1 MILFNFRYLYYIEK
15 YWKIGG
21 NFDLDHGGIGSA
33 NVGKISPVQVAEWF
47 YFDKEWVYDQTLE
60 IRKTNGSEKSVFLP
74 IGGICKKSAIS

>member
-1 MILFNFRYLYYIEK
+1 MILFNFRYLYYIYN

-60 IRKTNGSEKSVFLP
+60 IRNRITLLRNLLLR
-74 IGGICKKSAIS
+74 AIEDF